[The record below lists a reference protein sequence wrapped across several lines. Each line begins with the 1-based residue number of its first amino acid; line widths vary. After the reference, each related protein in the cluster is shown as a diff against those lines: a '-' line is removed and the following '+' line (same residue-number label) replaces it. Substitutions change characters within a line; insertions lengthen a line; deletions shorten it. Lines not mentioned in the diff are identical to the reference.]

1 MEIVWLFH
9 LRRKKAE
16 FEVDK
21 ALETDML
28 PRSPIAVWFFTV
40 KSLQTQEKVEQKHNV
55 NYWSGAAFPEA
66 AGIVC
71 P

>member
-9 LRRKKAE
+9 LKGKKTGL
-16 FEVDK
+16 EVDK
-21 ALETDML
+21 ALETGML
-28 PRSPIAVWFFTV
+28 PRSPIAAWFFTAET
-40 KSLQTQEKVEQKHNV
+40 LQTPGKVQQKCDV
-55 NYWSGAAFPEA
+55 NYWSGAAISEA